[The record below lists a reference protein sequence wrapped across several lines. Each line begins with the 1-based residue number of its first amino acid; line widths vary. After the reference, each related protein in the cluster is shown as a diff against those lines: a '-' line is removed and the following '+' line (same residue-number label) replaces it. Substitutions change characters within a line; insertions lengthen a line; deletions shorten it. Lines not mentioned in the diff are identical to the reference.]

1 MAKYTHVTIIYN
13 PNSTGGSKKR
23 AEYAYAKL
31 QKHAPKLT
39 VTLMPT
45 EYAGHAEELAYEAAQ
60 QSRHPVVVS
69 VSGDGGYHEV
79 VNGAMQAN
87 ANGAK
92 AVTGLIPAG
101 NANDHYHS
109 VHAGDL
115 VAAILKGKSQS
126 LDVLTLKTTVAG
138 KPIERYAHSYIG
150 FGMTPRV
157 GRELTKEKLN
167 RAKEVWITARTL
179 LTYRSSTLVVDGTAQ
194 EFQSIIFSNIDRMA
208 KILTLSTKSKPDD
221 GKFEV
226 NILRRQHKIGF
237 MASLFKAS
245 VRSFETHTQTKKFS
259 LKTVRHTLVQLDGET
274 LRIDADST
282 VQIGIKHKT
291 LKCIV

>member
-23 AEYAYAKL
+23 AEYTYSKL
-31 QKHAPKLT
+31 RKHAPTLG
-39 VTLMPT
+39 VTLTPT
-45 EYAGHAEELAYEAAQ
+45 EYAGHAEELAFEAAQ
-60 QSRHPVVVS
+60 DSKHPVIVS

-79 VNGAMQAN
+79 VNGVMQAN
-87 ANGAK
+87 AKGAK
-92 AVTGLIPAG
+92 AVTGLVPAG

-115 VAAILKGKSQS
+115 IAGILKGKSQA
-126 LDVLTLKTTVAG
+126 LDVLTLKATVGG
-138 KPIERYAHSYIG
+138 KPSERYAHSYIG

-167 RAKEVWITARTL
+167 RVKEVWITARTL
-179 LTYRSSTLVVDGTAQ
+179 LAYRSSTLVVDGVAQ
-194 EFQSIIFSNIDRMA
+194 EFQSIIFSNIHRMA
-208 KILTLSTKSKPDD
+208 KILTLSTKSEPDD

-226 NILRRQHKIGF
+226 NILRKQHKIGF

-245 VRSFETHTQTKKFS
+245 VASFETHTQTKKFS
-259 LKTVRHTLVQLDGET
+259 LKTVKPTLVQLDGET
-274 LRIDADST
+274 LRIDPNSD
-282 VQIGIKHKT
+282 VRIGIKHQA